1 MFFKIFKKEIIRKF
15 KQKLTKIKLKTNQK
29 ILNQKSEFSKILNH
43 DIKNVLLAQN
53 NCLSLLLDK
62 NLKNLINESE
72 IINQIL
78 SSNKFLLEFP
88 DYFFFKTFKKHFS
101 SKINLPQPL

>member
-1 MFFKIFKKEIIRKF
+1 MTEFKLQLKQSEQIYFRGKMFFKSFKKEIIRKF
-15 KQKLTKIKLKTNQK
+15 KQKLIRIKFKTNQK
-29 ILNQKSEFSKILNH
+29 ILNQKLEFSKILNH

-62 NLKNLINESE
+62 NFKKNSLNKVE

-78 SSNKFLLEFP
+78 SSNKF
-88 DYFFFKTFKKHFS
+88 S
-101 SKINLPQPL
+101 